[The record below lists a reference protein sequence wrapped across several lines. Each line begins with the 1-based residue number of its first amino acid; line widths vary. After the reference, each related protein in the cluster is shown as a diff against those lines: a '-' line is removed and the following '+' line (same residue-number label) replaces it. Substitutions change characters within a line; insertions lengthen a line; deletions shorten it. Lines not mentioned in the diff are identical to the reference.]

1 MSGAE
6 TPLGTYQ
13 HMETLMKEMPGF
25 LSPLERLAS
34 PLRNREF
41 LTDPK
46 QHTGSRLL
54 NASWHPTISSSE
66 VHFSRPQPFPALR
79 FSNEPVFHIRWP
91 KYWSLSFNISPLN
104 EHSGLI
110 SFRMDCITISKPSG
124 GNGIPAE
131 LFKILKDAAA
141 KLLHSICQ

>member
-1 MSGAE
+1 MSSCPVQFSHSVLSDSAMPW
-6 TPLGTYQ
+6 TAARQTSLSINNSRSLPK
-13 HMETLMKEMPGF
+13 LMSIQSLMPSSHLVLCLHLLL
-25 LSPLERLAS
+25 LSS
-34 PLRNREF
+34 
-41 LTDPK
+41 
-46 QHTGSRLL
+46 
-54 NASWHPTISSSE
+54 I
-66 VHFSRPQPFPALR
+66 FPSIR
-79 FSNEPVFHIRWP
+79 VFSNESVLHIRWP
-91 KYWSLSFNISPLN
+91 KYWSLSFNISPSN